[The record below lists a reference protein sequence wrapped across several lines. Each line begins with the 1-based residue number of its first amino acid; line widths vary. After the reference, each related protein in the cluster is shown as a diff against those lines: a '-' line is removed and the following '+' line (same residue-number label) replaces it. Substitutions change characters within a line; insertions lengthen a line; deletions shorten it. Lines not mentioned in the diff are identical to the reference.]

1 MIDDLC
7 TLVLLFKSAYHNK
20 AKTLKSLINW
30 LVRHSTR
37 VWCNDFIMMH
47 NKRSMSTTLISQS
60 QFVGFFIKEFSCYI
74 YYDFVQILFST
85 MNAGSWDQFRL
96 RYLVWMLQFI
106 HTCLGAKTND
116 IFAIW
121 LIKFVLRVRSLSL
134 NQHFCLNKAL
144 ISSLCRSL
152 LRISYIASEI
162 VDSLKTKMNSEK
174 TLDLFLTLRM
184 GLEFLSYNLIFLLFS
199 GGLYV
204 KGKKRLTKMTLI
216 IICLMMMEV
225 IEKRM

>member
-1 MIDDLC
+1 
-7 TLVLLFKSAYHNK
+7 
-20 AKTLKSLINW
+20 
-30 LVRHSTR
+30 
-37 VWCNDFIMMH
+37 
-47 NKRSMSTTLISQS
+47 
-60 QFVGFFIKEFSCYI
+60 
-74 YYDFVQILFST
+74 
-85 MNAGSWDQFRL
+85 
-96 RYLVWMLQFI
+96 MLQFI

-116 IFAIW
+116 IITIW

>member
-174 TLDLFLTLRM
+174 TLDLFLTLQI
-184 GLEFLSYNLIFLLFS
+184 GLEFLSYNFIFFYYLAEVFTW
-199 GGLYV
+199 
-204 KGKKRLTKMTLI
+204 KEKKDLQRWLWL
-216 IICLMMMEV
+216 
-225 IEKRM
+225 